1 MRHAAPRSSV
11 CKSMTCSRDFPR
23 MCSFP
28 GQAVPIPGLGNG
40 FRGKANMGEAAGVE
54 RFQRVRPHQSFLR
67 LGQPLHAT
75 LTAHHLEGI
84 HLSHK
89 LAGDGI
95 GAGPVHQGLP
105 PCHRDGQA
113 MTQAR
118 GSANDSGAKY
128 QLAVGSIKSPHR
140 VAHATTVFRRPACP
154 PLPPRLVGHDTIVM
168 LGEARRCRWRGAT

>member
-1 MRHAAPRSSV
+1 MRHAAPRSCV
-11 CKSMTCSRDFPR
+11 QVDDVFSRLSPDVQ
-23 MCSFP
+23 FP